1 MIPAPAELFESRAPD
16 DRFRPRIVI
25 PPHVS
30 HSSTYP
36 PLVHSQTGSLAGPV
50 RLAYLSADS
59 PYYGVTREES
69 TVVSPDFI
77 ETFPSVGGQF
87 EDTAHASTID

>member
-1 MIPAPAELFESRAPD
+1 MIDFDLG
-16 DRFRPRIVI
+16 IVT

-36 PLVHSQTGSLAGPV
+36 PLVHNQTGSLAGPA

-59 PYYGVTREES
+59 PYYGVRREES

-87 EDTAHASTID
+87 EDTAQASTID